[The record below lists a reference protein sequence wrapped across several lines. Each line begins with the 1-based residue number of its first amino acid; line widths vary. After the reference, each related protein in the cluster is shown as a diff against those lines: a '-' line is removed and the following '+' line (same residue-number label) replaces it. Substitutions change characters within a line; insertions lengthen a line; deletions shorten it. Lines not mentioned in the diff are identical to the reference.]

1 MFVYENSFCYS
12 KFSSPSLVG
21 LYTDVVAVLSFTG
34 SGDMGFTLAL
44 FSLAPEIKICLLLS
58 FFSLRAADFGWL
70 GS

>member
-21 LYTDVVAVLSFTG
+21 LYADVVAVVVSFTG

-44 FSLAPEIKICLLLS
+44 LSLLLS